1 MGKPSVPEAP
11 TPPTASE
18 IAAANIETAEHMA
31 KLSRAMEFGEELM
44 RDVRSEDGSRIK
56 YEKVKTDGPTG

>member
-1 MGKPSVPEAP
+1 MGKPDVPP
-11 TPPTASE
+11 TPTAPTASE

-56 YEKVKTDGPTG
+56 